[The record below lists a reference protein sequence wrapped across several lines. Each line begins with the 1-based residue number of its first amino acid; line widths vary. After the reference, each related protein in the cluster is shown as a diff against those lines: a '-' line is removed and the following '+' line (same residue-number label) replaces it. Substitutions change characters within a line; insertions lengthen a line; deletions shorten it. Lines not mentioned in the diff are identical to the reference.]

1 MKKIKPELLKGG
13 VAIDAR
19 GSGSYNNNLQL
30 KNIKRFYIVE
40 NFKKNFVRAWHGH
53 KVEGKYILCI
63 KGKAK
68 VSAIKVNNFKKPSK
82 KNKPEHF
89 FLDSKLPSV
98 VYVPPG
104 YANGSKSVSKDMK
117 LLIFSTTTLK
127 QSLKDDYRFPEKY
140 WKI

>member
-1 MKKIKPELLKGG
+1 MKKIKPELFKGG

-19 GSGSYNNNLQL
+19 GSVSYNNNLQL

-82 KNKPEHF
+82 ILKSKKNNRNQIANVTFDGCGMIQKP
-89 FLDSKLPSV
+89 
-98 VYVPPG
+98 
-104 YANGSKSVSKDMK
+104 
-117 LLIFSTTTLK
+117 ST
-127 QSLKDDYRFPEKY
+127 P
-140 WKI
+140 